1 MKNEL
6 KIRWIGQGGYLLSDG
21 ESEICID
28 PYLSNVVDRVAKR
41 GRMVEAPITPE
52 EQKAI
57 EEALDA
63 VWNDLSPAAQAVIK
77 EQGVS
82 YIDEEADLVTSIVD
96 GRDCVFTCYGENGM
110 CYCALEKAYREGRSK
125 FYKPLSCH
133 LYPVRLQEWSNG
145 YTALNYHR
153 WKICKAA
160 EVLGRKEGVRV
171 YQFLREPL
179 IRRFGEDWYRTLC
192 EVAEEFLASQEK

>member
-1 MKNEL
+1 MIQKDNTLITLDILEKHFL
-6 KIRWIGQGGYLLSDG
+6 CNLDACKG
-21 ESEICID
+21 ECCID
-28 PYLSNVVDRVAKR
+28 GDA
-41 GRMVEAPITPE
+41 GAPITPE

-57 EEALDA
+57 EEALSA
-63 VWNDLSPAAQAVIK
+63 VWDDLSPSAQAVIK

-82 YIDEEADLVTSIVD
+82 YVDEEADLVTSIVD

-160 EVLGRKEGVRV
+160 EVLGRREGVRV

-179 IRRFGEDWYRTLC
+179 IRRFGEDWYNTLC
-192 EVAEEFLASQEK
+192 EVAEEYLATQNK

>member
-1 MKNEL
+1 MIQIDNTIITLDILERYFLCNLDACK
-6 KIRWIGQGGYLLSDG
+6 G
-21 ESEICID
+21 ECCID
-28 PYLSNVVDRVAKR
+28 GDA
-41 GRMVEAPITPE
+41 GAPITPE

-82 YIDEEADLVTSIVD
+82 YVDEEADLVTSIVD

-179 IRRFGEDWYRTLC
+179 IRHFGEDWYRTLC

>member
-1 MKNEL
+1 MIQIDNT
-6 KIRWIGQGGYLLSDG
+6 LLSLDILERFFLCNLDVCKG
-21 ESEICID
+21 ECCID
-28 PYLSNVVDRVAKR
+28 GDA
-41 GRMVEAPITPE
+41 GAPITPQ
-52 EQKAI
+52 EQKEI
-57 EEALDA
+57 EAALDA

-82 YIDEEADLVTSIVD
+82 YIDDEADLVTSIVG

-110 CYCALEKAYREGRSK
+110 CYCALEKAYREGRTS

-133 LYPVRLQEWSNG
+133 LYPVRIKELANG

-153 WKICKAA
+153 WKICKSA
-160 EVLGRKEGVRV
+160 EVLGRKEQVRV

-179 IRRFGEDWYRTLC
+179 IRRFGEDWYNTLC
-192 EVAEEFLASQEK
+192 EVAQEYLASIEGKQ